1 MPTDHPVIN
10 WYIYQFVQA
19 TILNTSIGCVS
30 HSIHWV
36 IFNPVSLSSDNI
48 YTVIELPLFLLCS
61 YNAFILTAPIYEVK
75 FPLQFKKLKGKNT
88 LTQFCDRSH
97 VTSSTGHLLLEP
109 FTVTVR
115 HLIYLKVFNV
125 FKHAY
130 RSSCYQLVHIS
141 IRTGYHIEHIYWMCE
156 SFNTLSHFQSRL
168 TLQWQHLHRHWTSTF
183 PPM

>member
-1 MPTDHPVIN
+1 V
-10 WYIYQFVQA
+10 
-19 TILNTSIGCVS
+19 
-30 HSIHWV
+30 WV
-36 IFNPVSLSSDNI
+36 IQYTESLSIPFQSFR
-48 YTVIELPLFLLCS
+48 YSCSFQKYVRHLLS
-61 YNAFILTAPIYEVK
+61 YLWLKFILTAPIYEMK

-109 FTVTVR
+109 FTVTIR

-130 RSSCYQLVHIS
+130 RSSCYQLVPLS
-141 IRTGYHIEHIYWMCE
+141 IRTGYRIEHIYWMCE

>member
-1 MPTDHPVIN
+1 
-10 WYIYQFVQA
+10 
-19 TILNTSIGCVS
+19 
-30 HSIHWV
+30 
-36 IFNPVSLSSDNI
+36 VSLSIPFHFSI
-48 YTVIELPLFLLCS
+48 FFAFTVRHVLSKWLK
-61 YNAFILTAPIYEVK
+61 FILTAPIYEVK

-141 IRTGYHIEHIYWMCE
+141 IRTGYRIEHIYWMCE

-168 TLQWQHLHRHWTSTF
+168 TLQWQYLHRHWTSTF
-183 PPM
+183 PPMYLQRVYPHSSYLRSEVSAPI